1 MGFVSIAKRHMQTS
15 ASLICHVRQSL
26 ARPSADSSNMA
37 SSRLLTA
44 FPRDSSTPPRL
55 QPPLDPHQPPF
66 RQHRRTASSPPHLS
80 SCIARHAS
88 STTHRRAPCNVY
100 RHLPSPQH
108 HCQPRRHATSGR
120 QSPPAPPPSPRR
132 APPPPHLLRA
142 MLSSTSVLH
151 AAPVFFLLR
160 LNSSAC
166 PVLSVTYRAL
176 VSCLPRACL
185 VRRLARRF
193 TVVLFARP
201 RRSMSIVMYPP
212 ARLSILSCC
221 MRYTIVACCG
231 ILKLLMSFMGY
242 KM

>member
-1 MGFVSIAKRHMQTS
+1 MCVNHWLDHLPIRRTWLPQGYSRPSRVTRPLRLVYSLRSTPTSRRS
-15 ASLICHVRQSL
+15 ASID
-26 ARPSADSSNMA
+26 AP
-37 SSRLLTA
+37 
-44 FPRDSSTPPRL
+44 PPRRL
-55 QPPLDPHQPPF
+55 TSVAALPP
-66 RQHRRTASSPPHLS
+66 
-80 SCIARHAS
+80 RHAS

-108 HCQPRRHATSGR
+108 HRQPRRHATSGR

-231 ILKLLMSFMGY
+231 ILKLLMSWVIRCSIYTM
-242 KM
+242 